1 MNAVTDMAV
10 LQEAAKTMP
19 PGDQAMSYKFGGGHF
34 EVGKKGVSYI
44 GTDKDGNA
52 KPPTWVC
59 GVLEVIA
66 KTRDSKSGEWGRLL
80 TWRDDD
86 RVFHQWAMP
95 LELLEGD
102 GTDVRRELARLG
114 LHIGTS
120 KAARDLL
127 AAYIKVWP
135 VEHRAR
141 CVDRLGWHGPVFAT
155 PSETIGAA
163 DESVVFQNA
172 HAVEPALSVAGTV
185 EGWRA
190 AVGALASG
198 NSRLVFA
205 ISVAFAGTLA
215 GITGEDSGGFH
226 LRGKSSTGKSTALKV
241 AASVWGHP
249 TTYVRQWRATSNG
262 LEGLAALHNDGLLI
276 LDELEQV
283 DPKEAGEV
291 AYMLGNGQGKARA
304 SRTGT
309 ARSVQ
314 RWRLLFLS
322 SGEHS
327 LAAHMARGGKRANAG
342 QEIRLADFDADA
354 GAGMGVFEVLHGHA
368 TSAAAVLAIK
378 DAATLYHGAVGM
390 AWLDHVV
397 TDREKLA
404 AIIQDGIK
412 QFVHEVLPAGA
423 AGQVERV
430 ARRFALV
437 AVAGELASHY
447 GLTSWATN
455 EADDAAKVC
464 FAAWLEGFG
473 GSGNHEERAT
483 LEQVRAFFEA
493 HGASRFED
501 VNAQEDQ
508 RIVNRAGFVR
518 SRDGGKREYLV
529 LPEAFK
535 REVCKGLDYK
545 AAEKLLVVHG
555 WIEPGGDG
563 RATQKPRLPGIG
575 TTTRA
580 YVFTARMWEG
590 DQ

>member
-1 MNAVTDMAV
+1 MNALTDLTM
-10 LQEAAKTMP
+10 LQEAAKP
-19 PGDQAMSYKFGGGHF
+19 VPDIDRPKIFKFGGGHF
-34 EVGKKGVSYI
+34 EVGKTGVSFI
-44 GTDKDGNA
+44 GTDKDGDP
-52 KPPTWVC
+52 KPPVWIC
-59 GVLEVIA
+59 GALEVIA
-66 KTRDSKSGEWGRLL
+66 KTRDTNSGAWGRLL

-86 RVFHQWAMP
+86 RVPHQWAMP

-120 KAARDLL
+120 KAAHDLL
-127 AAYIKVWP
+127 ASYIKVWP
-135 VEHRAR
+135 VEQRAR
-141 CVDRLGWHGPVFAT
+141 CVDRMGWHGAVFVT
-155 PSETIGAA
+155 PLEAIGET

-172 HAVEPALSVAGTV
+172 HAVEPALAVAGTADD
-185 EGWRA
+185 WRDSVGMLA
-190 AVGALASG
+190 AG

-205 ISVAFAGTLA
+205 ISAAFAGTLA
-215 GITGEDSGGFH
+215 DIIGEDSGGFH

-262 LEGLAALHNDGLLI
+262 LEGLATLHNDGVLI

-304 SRTGT
+304 SRTGA
-309 ARSVQ
+309 ARAAQ

-327 LAAHMARGGKRANAG
+327 LAAHMARSGKRANAG

-354 GAGMGVFEVLHGHA
+354 GAGMGVIERLHGHP

-378 DAATLYHGAVGM
+378 DAANRFHGAAGM
-390 AWLDHVV
+390 AWLGAVV
-397 TDREKLA
+397 ADRAKLA
-404 AIIQDGIK
+404 DIIPTNIK
-412 QFVHEVLPAGA
+412 QFVSEVLPAGA
-423 AGQVERV
+423 SGQVERV
-430 ARRFALV
+430 ARRFGLV

-447 GLTSWATN
+447 GLTGWAIK
-455 EADDAAKVC
+455 EAEHAAKAC
-464 FAAWLEGFG
+464 FASWLESFG
-473 GSGNHEERAT
+473 GAGNREERAM
-483 LEQVRAFFEA
+483 LDQVRAFFEA

-501 VNAQEDQ
+501 MSAVDEQ
-508 RIVNRAGFVR
+508 RVINRAGFYRTVA
-518 SRDGGKREYLV
+518 DGVREYLV

-535 REVCKGLDYK
+535 NEVCQGFDAKT
-545 AAEKLLVVHG
+545 AEKLLVAHG
-555 WIEPGGDG
+555 WVAPGGDG
-563 RATQKPRLPGIG
+563 RPTQKPRLPGMG

-580 YVFTARMWEG
+580 YVFTAKMWEAEA
-590 DQ
+590 